1 METVSLN
8 LKNGRSSVFYVF
20 VIKQYLIVI
29 SRVYLRSFTLPDLG
43 FIRLNIWSDYI
54 IKTIFIAG
62 LYYILIQR

>member
-29 SRVYLRSFTLPDLG
+29 SRVYLRSTLPDLG